1 MTNDELIERLR
12 HFSGLSYGNPICKEA
27 ADRIKDLIDDR
38 NLYQAELKMIKEQ
51 MPRYDWKRITTL
63 PDRLR
68 AIASM
73 MHAGAAWGFCG
84 EAMFLEEA
92 ADLLENDTQK

>member
-38 NLYQAELKMIKEQ
+38 NLYQAELKMIK
-51 MPRYDWKRITTL
+51 
-63 PDRLR
+63 
-68 AIASM
+68 
-73 MHAGAAWGFCG
+73 
-84 EAMFLEEA
+84 
-92 ADLLENDTQK
+92 